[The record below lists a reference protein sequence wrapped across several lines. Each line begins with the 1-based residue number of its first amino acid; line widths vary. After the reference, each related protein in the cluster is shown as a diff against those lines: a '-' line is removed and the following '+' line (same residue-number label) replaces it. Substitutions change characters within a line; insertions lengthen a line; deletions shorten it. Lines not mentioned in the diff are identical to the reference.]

1 VTTAKPTA
9 RGREAN
15 PWLVLLV
22 LCLGFFMIMLDT
34 TIVNIALP
42 AMLEGLDSS
51 LDQIVWVV
59 NAYLLS
65 YATLL
70 ITGGR
75 LGDIFGPRNLFV
87 IGLVVFVGASVAC
100 GLSDTATQMITARVI
115 QGVGGAL
122 LTPQTLAI
130 VNSVF
135 PQEKRGAAMGVWS
148 AVIGTSTIAGP
159 TLGGVLV
166 DQASWRWIFYVNVP
180 VGLIALVGTFL
191 YVPDIRPGRSH
202 RLDVPGVLLASA
214 GLFLVVFGLVE
225 GQRYDWGACWGPVT
239 IWEIIGGG
247 VVVLAGFVLFERR
260 PAEPLLPLALF
271 RNRVYSVMNWVQA
284 LVAFGILGIYL
295 PVILFLQSVVGMSAV
310 HAGLTLAPWSVATIL
325 AAPMAGRLADRYG
338 GKWVLAI
345 GLVLF
350 GGGIALM
357 IPSIHPGAGV
367 PDFLLPGVVAGA
379 GLGLSMAPMTA
390 EAMREIQPQQVG
402 AASGMFNAVRQ
413 VGSVIGSSVVGAV
426 LQQQLATHLRDQ
438 AAHRT
443 AALQGV
449 PAGTKAQFLH
459 GYADAGSGG
468 LQVAPGQDGGVALPK
483 GLPADVAAR
492 LQQTA
497 HDIFVHGY
505 VDAVKPTIAV
515 PAAVVLLGA
524 LSATLTP
531 GRRARSTEDGGAAA
545 PAAPPRTA
553 AVGEQGA

>member
-1 VTTAKPTA
+1 MTTVRPTA

-42 AMLEGLDSS
+42 AMLKGLGSS

-87 IGLVVFVGASVAC
+87 VGLVVFVGASTAC
-100 GLSDTATQMITARVI
+100 GLSGTATQMIIARVI
-115 QGVGGAL
+115 QGIGGAL

-130 VNSVF
+130 VNTVF

-148 AVIGTSTIAGP
+148 AVIGSSTIAGP

-180 VGLIALVGTFL
+180 VGLVTLVGTFL
-191 YVPDIRPGRSH
+191 FVPDIRPGRSH
-202 RLDVPGVLLASA
+202 RLDVPGVLLASV
-214 GLFLVVFGLVE
+214 GLVLVVFGLVE
-225 GQRYDWGACWGPVT
+225 GQRYDWGACWGAIT
-239 IWEIIGGG
+239 IWEIIAGG
-247 VVVLAGFVLFERR
+247 VAVLALFVLYERR

-271 RNRVYSVMNWVQA
+271 RNRVYSAMNWVQA

-295 PVILFLQSVVGMSAV
+295 PVILFLQSVLGMSAV
-310 HAGLTLAPWSVATIL
+310 HAGLTLAPWSVATIV
-325 AAPMAGRLADRYG
+325 AAPVAGRLADRYG
-338 GKWVLAI
+338 GTWVLAG

-357 IPSIHPGAGV
+357 IPSIRLGAGV
-367 PDFLLPGVVAGA
+367 PDFLLPGIVAGA

-390 EAMREIQPQQVG
+390 EAMRGIQPQQVG

-426 LQQQLATHLRDQ
+426 LQHQLTAHLGDQ

-449 PAGTKAQFLH
+449 PDDVKARFLH

-468 LQVAPGQDGGVALPK
+468 LDVAPGQDGGVPLPK
-483 GLPADVAAR
+483 GLPAQVAGR
-492 LQQTA
+492 LQEAA
-497 HDIFVHGY
+497 HEIFVHGY
-505 VDAVKPTIAV
+505 MDAVKPTIAV
-515 PAAVVLLGA
+515 PAAVVLAGA
-524 LSATLTP
+524 LSAALAP
-531 GRRARSTEDGGAAA
+531 GRRAKDRDGGQ
-545 PAAPPRTA
+545 AAPPRQEPA
-553 AVGEQGA
+553 PVGDQGA

>member
-1 VTTAKPTA
+1 MTTVKTTA

-42 AMLEGLDSS
+42 AMLDGLGSS

-87 IGLVVFVGASVAC
+87 VGLVVFTGASVAC

-115 QGVGGAL
+115 QGIGGAL

-148 AVIGTSTIAGP
+148 AVIGSSTIAGP

-180 VGLIALVGTFL
+180 VGLLALVGTFL

-202 RLDVPGVLLASA
+202 RLDVTGVLLASA
-214 GLFLVVFGLVE
+214 GLFLIVFGLVE

-239 IWEIIGGG
+239 IWEIIGAGAA
-247 VVVLAGFVLFERR
+247 VLIAFVLYERR

-271 RNRVYSVMNWVQA
+271 RNRVYSVMNGVQA

-295 PVILFLQSVVGMSAV
+295 PVILFLQSVVGMSAI
-310 HAGLTLAPWSVATIL
+310 HAGLTLAPWSLATIF

-338 GKWVLAI
+338 GKWVLAS
-345 GLVLF
+345 GLLLF

-357 IPSIHPGAGV
+357 IPAIRLGAGV
-367 PDFLLPGVVAGA
+367 PEFLLPGIVAGA

-426 LQQQLATHLRDQ
+426 LQHQLASHLASQ
-438 AAHRT
+438 ARART
-443 AALQGV
+443 ATLRGV
-449 PAGTKAQFLH
+449 PDGVKAQFLH
-459 GYADAGSGG
+459 GYAAAGSGG
-468 LQVAPGQDGGVALPK
+468 LDVAPGQDGGVPLPK
-483 GLPADVAAR
+483 GQSAGVTAELHRA
-492 LQQTA
+492 A

-515 PAAVVLLGA
+515 PAAVVLVGA
-524 LSATLTP
+524 LCALLAP
-531 GRRARSTEDGGAAA
+531 GRRAKDPAGDGTAA
-545 PAAPPRTA
+545 PAAPPEPA
-553 AVGEQGA
+553 AVGD